1 MIRSS
6 GVRVTLVV
14 CCVVC
19 CVAAAGAACRGAR
32 ASQTD
37 ARPLATVPVVP
48 VTRSDLDRDLVL
60 TAEFT
65 PYQEVDV
72 MAKVAGYVRSI
83 RVDIGDHVRS
93 GELLATLEV
102 PEMRDEL
109 AKARAA
115 VGAADAEV
123 DGARE
128 GLNRASASFDIA
140 HMSFTRLADVSKREP
155 GLVPDQDVDVAR
167 ARSLEAQAQLAS
179 ARSALAAAEGRA
191 TEARAEAQRLQTM
204 ADYAEIRAPFT
215 GVIIKRYA
223 NTGSMIQAGIVS
235 QTQAMPVVRLAQN
248 NLLRLTFP
256 VPVGVVSEI
265 HVGDPLDIDVVTLGR
280 TIRGRV
286 TRLAERIQTATRTM
300 DTEVDVPNV
309 DGQLVPGMYAEA
321 HLHVTARADAL
332 SVPLDAI
339 EGLGTDKPR
348 AYVVGRDHV
357 IRIVPVQTGTETASH
372 VEIRAGVREGDTLVV
387 GRHTGLVEG
396 ERVDPRVAR
405 YEATPAKG

>member
-1 MIRSS
+1 
-6 GVRVTLVV
+6 
-14 CCVVC
+14 
-19 CVAAAGAACRGAR
+19 
-32 ASQTD
+32 
-37 ARPLATVPVVP
+37 
-48 VTRSDLDRDLVL
+48 
-60 TAEFT
+60 
-65 PYQEVDV
+65 
-72 MAKVAGYVRSI
+72 
-83 RVDIGDHVRS
+83 
-93 GELLATLEV
+93 
-102 PEMRDEL
+102 
-109 AKARAA
+109 
-115 VGAADAEV
+115 
-123 DGARE
+123 
-128 GLNRASASFDIA
+128 
-140 HMSFTRLADVSKREP
+140 
-155 GLVPDQDVDVAR
+155 
-167 ARSLEAQAQLAS
+167 
-179 ARSALAAAEGRA
+179 
-191 TEARAEAQRLQTM
+191 
-204 ADYAEIRAPFT
+204 
-215 GVIIKRYA
+215 
-223 NTGSMIQAGIVS
+223 MIQAGIVS

-256 VPVGVVSEI
+256 VPVGAVSEI

-372 VEIRAGVREGDTLVV
+372 VEIRAGVQEGDTLVV